1 MLCVLV
7 FYVCLEKPKHFIME
21 ITKRFNYKSNRK
33 EWSVFYGAGTSKS
46 TAYFPKKQQA
56 SLFVDWITLSN
67 YGRIDSDAVNKAYWK
82 YQDSLK

>member
-1 MLCVLV
+1 VRVSFFRFFGETKTL
-7 FYVCLEKPKHFIME
+7 IME

-56 SLFVDWITLSN
+56 KLFVDWITLSN
-67 YGRIDSDAVNKAYWK
+67 YGRIDNDAVSKAYWK